1 MRNSCKRALRVYMSR
16 RLKRERRSAGLTQ
29 SQFADKLLMDFRSY
43 AALEKGKNLCS
54 TVTFAVYLTLLCKDP
69 DVLIEELRQALVK
82 ACQEATDD

>member
-16 RLKRERRSAGLTQ
+16 RFKQERREAGLTQ
-29 SQFADKLLMDFRSY
+29 SQFADKLLMDLRSY

-54 TVTFAVYLTLLCKDP
+54 TVTFAVYLTLLCEDP
-69 DVLIEELRQALVK
+69 DVLIEELRQVLLD